1 MSQVQTERVLVV
13 PTVVFHSIGHFQGF
27 SDQSQRYLDGLL
39 RAEHLSFRTRA
50 EVEEDPSYKQLI
62 PYVIFRYTDPTNG
75 EMVFQYTRGT
85 GQGEGRLHRK
95 RSVGIG
101 GHISAEDAADRCDTD
116 AYEIGLQRELSEEV
130 AIETAYD
137 TKCVGLINDDDT
149 EVGRV
154 HLGVVHIYDVEQPS
168 ISPRETDIAEAG
180 FEHVDALLANREQ
193 FESWS
198 QICLE
203 ALFG

>member
-13 PTVVFHSIGHFQGF
+13 PTSVFHSIGHFQGF
-27 SDQSQRYLDGLL
+27 STESQRYLDGLL
-39 RAEHLSFRTRA
+39 QVQHLSFRPRH
-50 EVEEDPSYKQLI
+50 EVEEDPGYKQLI
-62 PYVIFRYTDPTNG
+62 PYVIFRYTDPRDG

-95 RSVGIG
+95 RSIGIG

-116 AYEIGLQRELSEEV
+116 AYEVGLKRELTEEV
-130 AIETAYD
+130 SIETPFVAS
-137 TKCVGLINDDDT
+137 CVGLINDDET

-154 HLGVVHIYDVEQPS
+154 HLGVVHIYDVGQPAV
-168 ISPRETDIAEAG
+168 SPREADIAEAG
-180 FEHVDALLANREQ
+180 FEPIDALLAQSDQ
-193 FESWS
+193 FETWS
-198 QICLE
+198 QICLD